1 MKDKVRKKNDQ
12 INIEMGIESP
22 LLEEAM
28 IEFKSLFVEM
38 NEYLGKNSWLAGDN
52 YSLADIAFVVYLH
65 RLDSFMMRPLW
76 KDLKN
81 LDKWYEKIK
90 TRPAYKKAIYDWGDV
105 TADQR
110 AQNGKDAFPKIK
122 EYWDKA

>member
-28 IEFKSLFVEM
+28 IEFKSLFLEM
-38 NEYLGKNSWLAGDN
+38 NEYLGKNTWLAGDK
-52 YSLADIAFVVYLH
+52 YSLADISFVVYLH

-76 KDLKN
+76 KDLKI
-81 LDKWYEKIK
+81 LISGMKKLKQDLHIK
-90 TRPAYKKAIYDWGDV
+90 KQYMIGGT
-105 TADQR
+105 
-110 AQNGKDAFPKIK
+110 
-122 EYWDKA
+122 

>member
-1 MKDKVRKKNDQ
+1 MANLYINDIVTLSFTIDLCEVSKITKIPETVISSSDK
-12 INIEMGIESP
+12 
-22 LLEEAM
+22 
-28 IEFKSLFVEM
+28 
-38 NEYLGKNSWLAGDN
+38 
-52 YSLADIAFVVYLH
+52 
-65 RLDSFMMRPLW
+65 

-81 LDKWYEKIK
+81 LDQWYEKIK

-110 AQNGKDAFPKIK
+110 AQNGKDAYPKIK

>member
-1 MKDKVRKKNDQ
+1 
-12 INIEMGIESP
+12 MGIEAP

-28 IEFKSLFVEM
+28 IEFKSLFEEM
-38 NEYLGKNSWLAGDN
+38 ENHLSKNTWLAGKD
-52 YSLADIAFVVYLH
+52 YSLADISFVVYLH

-81 LDKWYEKIK
+81 LDNWYEGIK

-110 AQNGKDAFPKIK
+110 AQNGREAFSKML
-122 EYWDKA
+122 EYWNKA

>member
-1 MKDKVRKKNDQ
+1 MWFDFGQAKDFFLNLWLCQFVTLQ
-12 INIEMGIESP
+12 P
-22 LLEEAM
+22 LDAQRPR
-28 IEFKSLFVEM
+28 V
-38 NEYLGKNSWLAGDN
+38 
-52 YSLADIAFVVYLH
+52 
-65 RLDSFMMRPLW
+65 PLW

-81 LDKWYEKIK
+81 LDQWYEKIK

-110 AQNGKDAFPKIK
+110 AQNGKDAYPKIK